1 MDRAWFCAVIGLAP
15 RAPVRESTRMTSQ
28 PETILREATVADAP
42 AIVALW
48 RSCGLTRPWND
59 PLADFNQAL
68 AGASSTI
75 FVADEEAGI
84 AGSVMVGFDGHRGWV
99 YYLAVDPAFR
109 ERGLGRRLMGV
120 AELWLRGLGAP
131 KIQLMVRDD
140 NHAAL
145 GFYEALG
152 LERQKVVTLGKFLK
166 D

>member
-1 MDRAWFCAVIGLAP
+1 MSERL
-15 RAPVRESTRMTSQ
+15 ELT
-28 PETILREATVADAP
+28 LREAISPDAP
-42 AIVALW
+42 AVIALW
-48 RSCGLTRPWND
+48 QACGLTRPWND
-59 PLADFNQAL
+59 PEADFAQAV
-68 AGASSTI
+68 AGPTSA
-75 FVADEEAGI
+75 VLVVEQERVL

-99 YYLAVDPAFR
+99 YYVAVAPDHR
-109 ERGLGRRLMGV
+109 RNGLGRTLMDS
-120 AELWLRGLGAP
+120 AEAWLRARGAP